1 MKKKIVT
8 IVLILVIL
16 LITTGLTYSDGGP
29 KTYNF
34 GPIVIV
40 AHPWGENPHSANPPN
55 CSRSSSGGDFP
66 DLTTT
71 PTLTSFALKFY
82 LNYVVKKT
90 IEGQSSIQQHPS
102 GE

>member
-1 MKKKIVT
+1 MKKKTVT

-16 LITTGLTYSDGGP
+16 LITSGLSYSGGGP

-34 GPIVIV
+34 GPVVIQG
-40 AHPWGENPHSANPPN
+40 HPWGENNHTANPPN
-55 CSRSSSGGDFP
+55 CVRSSSGGDFP
-66 DLTTT
+66 DLATT
-71 PTLTSFALKFY
+71 PTLTSFAVKFY

-90 IEGQSSIQQHPS
+90 MEGQSSIRKHSS